1 MSLLL
6 PQNPDLR
13 EMCDV
18 EALAKR
24 EGPTLRE
31 AINSAR
37 RTFAKDNGSIHSLTF
52 QVILADGTFV
62 LMSIGPR
69 GGRKILH
76 RFGKLHG

>member
-24 EGPTLRE
+24 DVVTLRE

-37 RTFAKDNGSIHSLTF
+37 RTFAKDNGSIHSLNF
-52 QVILADGTFV
+52 QVILADDTIV

-69 GGRKILH
+69 GGRKVLH
-76 RFGKLHG
+76 RFGKFFG